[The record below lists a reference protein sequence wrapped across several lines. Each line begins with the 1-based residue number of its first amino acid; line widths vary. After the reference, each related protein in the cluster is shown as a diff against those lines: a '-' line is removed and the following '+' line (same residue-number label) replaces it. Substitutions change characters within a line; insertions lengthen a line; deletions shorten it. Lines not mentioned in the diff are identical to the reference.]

1 MLCNMTILSEI
12 HYSRFVLFVKNRKR
26 AAPPNGGAARRISA
40 QPEQRLHPQPELEF
54 ELDVPPTPP
63 HEPQPHRRQHPQ
75 PVDAPATVPL
85 CCVQVQVQ
93 VQVGFVVD
101 VPPTEPVVCLQQ
113 GLQHRCWTKSGNVR
127 PPKQPLQEE
136 AILYS
141 SRKRFGNVRS
151 RVILCR
157 MCPMRVGKQKNPDGT
172 RSSGFW
178 IQKSKEN
185 STLGE
190 LRRAAS
196 CLQAVLKFFD
206 CHFPLIFWA
215 FLPFRFSV
223 VLFLNHKNRCFL
235 LLRFKLQSLKN
246 VSHNTIIL
254 KQSNSKTLFPSIF

>member
-113 GLQHRCWTKSGNVR
+113 GLQHRCWTKSGNTR

-136 AILYS
+136 AILYPS
-141 SRKRFGNVRS
+141 IKDPGTSVPASFYAASARTVPKNSKTGRQEPSGN
-151 RVILCR
+151 R
-157 MCPMRVGKQKNPDGT
+157 M
-172 RSSGFW
+172 
-178 IQKSKEN
+178 QKSKEN

-190 LRRAAS
+190 TAARGELPSRRTAF
-196 CLQAVLKFFD
+196 CLTGE
-206 CHFPLIFWA
+206 
-215 FLPFRFSV
+215 
-223 VLFLNHKNRCFL
+223 NR
-235 LLRFKLQSLKN
+235 
-246 VSHNTIIL
+246 
-254 KQSNSKTLFPSIF
+254 

>member
-101 VPPTEPVVCLQQ
+101 VPPTEPFVCLQQ
-113 GLQHRCWTKSGNVR
+113 GLQHRCWTKSGNTR

-136 AILYS
+136 AILYPS
-141 SRKRFGNVRS
+141 IKDPGTSVPASFYAASARTVPKNSKTRTAGAGN
-151 RVILCR
+151 R
-157 MCPMRVGKQKNPDGT
+157 M
-172 RSSGFW
+172 
-178 IQKSKEN
+178 QKSKEN
-185 STLGE
+185 SALGE

-196 CLQAVLKFFD
+196 CLQAVLREFLS
-206 CHFPLIFWA
+206 CFPLILRA
-215 FLPFRFSV
+215 FPAFCLSV
-223 VLFLNHKNRCFL
+223 IRCADHKKRSF
-235 LLRFKLQSLKN
+235 FIQ
-246 VSHNTIIL
+246 
-254 KQSNSKTLFPSIF
+254 Q

>member
-26 AAPPNGGAARRISA
+26 AAPPDGGAARRISA

-157 MCPMRVGKQKNPDGT
+157 MCPNRAEKQQNPDG
-172 RSSGFW
+172 RSRPG
-178 IQKSKEN
+178 IGCKNRKKTQRLEN
-185 STLGE
+185 CGA
-190 LRRAAS
+190 RRAAF
-196 CLQAVLKFFD
+196 KPYFFLS
-206 CHFPLIFWA
+206 FILGSRVRKPA
-215 FLPFRFSV
+215 AFSV
-223 VLFLNHKNRCFL
+223 AR
-235 LLRFKLQSLKN
+235 
-246 VSHNTIIL
+246 
-254 KQSNSKTLFPSIF
+254 NSGLTLSRARATP